1 MGSSYSATGLVWTN
15 EERLTLIRRTY
26 TLVFFSILVTM
37 VGSAFTLTQPAVFQA
52 VEQNLWLT
60 YICAFVPLIAARVF
74 RNRFPL
80 NIGMVFLF
88 TFAMGVAIAPLLF
101 IYNTQQPGILLQA
114 GGLTITTFAALT
126 AYAFISRRNFSALG
140 GFFTIG
146 LWVLIGTSLLNM
158 FFQNATANLWIAAA
172 TILVFSGLLVFDTWR
187 LRHVYGPDDYVMAAV
202 QIYLDLLNLFV
213 GILTVLGGGRR
224 N

>member
-1 MGSSYSATGLVWTN
+1 MGSSYRATGLVWTG

-37 VGSAFTLTQPAVFQA
+37 VGSAFTFTQPALYQA
-52 VEQNLWLT
+52 VSEHMWLT
-60 YICAFVPLIAARVF
+60 YLCAFVPLIAARVF

-88 TFAMGVAIAPLLF
+88 TFAMGVAIAPFLAM
-101 IYNTQQPGILLQA
+101 YNTSQPGILLQA
-114 GGLTITTFAALT
+114 GGLTLTTFAALT

-140 GFFTIG
+140 GFFTVG
-146 LWVLIGTSLLNM
+146 LWVLIGTSLLNI

-202 QIYLDLLNLFV
+202 QIYLDLLNLFM